1 MTPRVTFTTRADT
14 RVDIHRRDREASDA
28 FGESGIR
35 FFEEGGGK
43 RSAARHF
50 RISPSAAVK
59 IINRW
64 LASGRIAPT
73 SRGRLRGRGKL
84 AGELGYLRA
93 RLAERPDLTMP
104 ELADKLARDRGITV
118 DPASVSRFLC
128 RNGITYKKRR

>member
-1 MTPRVTFTTRADT
+1 MGAALSNDLRERV
-14 RVDIHRRDREASDA
+14 IQ
-28 FGESGIR
+28 

-59 IINRW
+59 VINRW
-64 LASGRIAPT
+64 RVHGRVAPAT
-73 SRGRLRGRGKL
+73 RGRPRGQGKL
-84 AGELGYLRA
+84 AGEFGYLRA

-104 ELADKLARDRGITV
+104 ELADMLARERGVSV
-118 DPASVSRFLC
+118 DPASISRFLC